1 MSKCHI
7 VGNHMSW
14 LMLSL
19 PDAAIQADIE
29 RMRGPVQSW
38 ITNVVG
44 STAVTIDGDCR
55 HKECNSGKK

>member
-1 MSKCHI
+1 
-7 VGNHMSW
+7 MSW
-14 LMLSL
+14 FMISL
-19 PDAAIQADIE
+19 PDAAIQADVE